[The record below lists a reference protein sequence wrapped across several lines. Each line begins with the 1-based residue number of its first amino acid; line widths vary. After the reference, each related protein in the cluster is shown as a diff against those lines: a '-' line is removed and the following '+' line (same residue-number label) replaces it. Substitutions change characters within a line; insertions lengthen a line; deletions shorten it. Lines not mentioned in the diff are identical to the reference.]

1 MGLVQLVL
9 DLFAP
14 PVAPHV
20 LPDPATGLASSPKTK
35 PGGQAPTHE
44 APEVTDAGPVPA
56 GTRQRH
62 IVLEQ
67 QSVPYVLVRARRRTI
82 GMLVGPDGLEVRAP
96 RWVGL
101 REIEAALQEKSSWIV
116 RKLAEVRD
124 LKRRQME
131 QAIDWREGET
141 FPYLGL
147 PVRLSLAAAPES
159 VDGVRS
165 RPPRLVQTAEGPVLY
180 LGLPPQAQTAQV
192 RDAVQSWLMRQARA
206 YFTERLDHFAA
217 QAGVNWTGLA
227 LSGARTRWGSA
238 SADGRIRLNW
248 RLMHLKPALIDYV
261 VVHELS
267 HLKVMN
273 HSPSFWDAVGRVM
286 PDYPNRRKE
295 LREHALNTEL

>member
-14 PVAPHV
+14 TGTSPAAADAP
-20 LPDPATGLASSPKTK
+20 PPPAKPQEPAGMAPSAPPASD
-35 PGGQAPTHE
+35 AP
-44 APEVTDAGPVPA
+44 AGPRV
-56 GTRQRH
+56 RQT
-62 IVLEQ
+62 VLAQET
-67 QSVPYVLVRARRRTI
+67 VPYVLVRARRRTI

-101 REIEAALQEKSSWIV
+101 REIEAALQEKADWIV

-131 QAIDWREGET
+131 QAIDWREGAT
-141 FPYLGL
+141 FPYLGQ
-147 PVRLSLAAAPES
+147 PVRLSLGPPPAQP
-159 VDGVRS
+159 DGGRS
-165 RPPRLVQTAEGPVLY
+165 RPPCWVVSPGESVLY

-206 YFTERLDHFAA
+206 HFTERLNHFAA
-217 QAGVNWTGLA
+217 QAGVCWTALA

-286 PDYPNRRKE
+286 PDYSTLRKE
-295 LREHALNTEL
+295 LREHALNSEL

>member
-14 PVAPHV
+14 SGQPSAQDHASTPM
-20 LPDPATGLASSPKTK
+20 PRPAATNPPPGTGLTEPPGDAASA
-35 PGGQAPTHE
+35 Q
-44 APEVTDAGPVPA
+44 
-56 GTRQRH
+56 RQRL
-62 IVLEQ
+62 VTLDQEQ
-67 QSVPYVLVRARRRTI
+67 VPYVLVRARRRTI

-96 RWVGL
+96 RWVSL
-101 REIEAALQEKSSWIV
+101 REIEAALQEKATWIV

-131 QAIDWREGET
+131 QAIDWREGAT
-141 FPYLGL
+141 FPYLGQA
-147 PVRLSLAAAPES
+147 VRLNLGAAPI
-159 VDGVRS
+159 G
-165 RPPRLVQTAEGPVLY
+165 AEGARMRGPNLVTADSGEQVLY
-180 LGLPPQAQTAQV
+180 LGLPPQALSSQV
-192 RDAVQSWLMRQARA
+192 RDAVQSWLMRQARSH
-206 YFTERLDHFAA
+206 FTQRLDHYAA
-217 QAGVNWTGLA
+217 QVGVRWTALG

-267 HLKVMN
+267 HLHVMD

-286 PDYPNRRKE
+286 PDYPVRRKE
-295 LREHALNTEL
+295 LREHALHTDL